1 MDYNNNGPEWRREDP
16 MQTGNQ
22 SPYPQPSPY
31 PPGNSQV
38 VLREVRQQKEN
49 GMSVAA
55 LVLGIVTLIFFWV
68 PIISLI
74 TGIVGVV
81 MAIIGLVKEDHKAMP
96 IIGMILSLIGLALS
110 SLMILGYIVEYLT
123 YMY

>member
-1 MDYNNNGPEWRREDP
+1 
-16 MQTGNQ
+16 
-22 SPYPQPSPY
+22 
-31 PPGNSQV
+31 
-38 VLREVRQQKEN
+38 
-49 GMSVAA
+49 
-55 LVLGIVTLIFFWV
+55 
-68 PIISLI
+68 
-74 TGIVGVV
+74 

>member
-16 MQTGNQ
+16 MQTGSQ

-31 PPGNSQV
+31 PPGTSQV

>member
-16 MQTGNQ
+16 MQTGSQ
-22 SPYPQPSPY
+22 SPYSQPSPY

>member
-1 MDYNNNGPEWRREDP
+1 
-16 MQTGNQ
+16 
-22 SPYPQPSPY
+22 
-31 PPGNSQV
+31 
-38 VLREVRQQKEN
+38 
-49 GMSVAA
+49 MSVAA